1 MGINTSKSNHVS
13 YAYNKMNENKQ
24 DISIEPNVQYDDINL
39 MDIHVIKSLYKSVVC
54 EGNLD
59 SCNLLMDILPTKIKE
74 SSYTNNSDCCIYKKM
89 LSNILNIQLAQNFA
103 TGYGRV
109 GYYLVTTNLNIVD
122 NIQCVNNMEQFKIGI
137 EYLRIFDK
145 RIKKFPLNVEID
157 KKLSK
162 KAFIDKLSNTQ
173 YYLLAINSSNQFILN
188 QDLLNYL
195 LQFSNE

>member
-1 MGINTSKSNHVS
+1 
-13 YAYNKMNENKQ
+13 
-24 DISIEPNVQYDDINL
+24 
-39 MDIHVIKSLYKSVVC
+39 
-54 EGNLD
+54 
-59 SCNLLMDILPTKIKE
+59 
-74 SSYTNNSDCCIYKKM
+74 M

-173 YYLLAINSSNQFILN
+173 YYLLEINSSNQFILN